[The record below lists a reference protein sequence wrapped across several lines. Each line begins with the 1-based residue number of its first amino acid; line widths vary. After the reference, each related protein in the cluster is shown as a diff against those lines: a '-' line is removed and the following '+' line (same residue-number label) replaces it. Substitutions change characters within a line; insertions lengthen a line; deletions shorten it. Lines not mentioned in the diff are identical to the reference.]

1 MINGWI
7 LAEAVKKWQNI
18 VKMKLEVFL
27 KLKIN
32 NLNIY
37 AYAVARLVEAL
48 SYKPKVRG
56 FDFRWG
62 HWDFSLT

>member
-7 LAEAVKKWQNI
+7 LAEAVKKCQNI
-18 VKMKLEVFL
+18 SIMKLEVFL

-37 AYAVARLVEAL
+37 AYAVARLVQAL
-48 SYKPKVRG
+48 GYKPKVRG
-56 FDFRWG
+56 VDSR
-62 HWDFSLT
+62 

>member
-18 VKMKLEVFL
+18 SIMKLEVFI

-32 NLNIY
+32 HLNIY
-37 AYAVARLVEAL
+37 AYAVARLLEAL
-48 SYKPKVRG
+48 G
-56 FDFRWG
+56 
-62 HWDFSLT
+62 